1 MRKQMKK
8 VLIISTSI
16 LLALTLVLVAYGAV
30 AEMLQNT
37 EEVNVY
43 DNKFEELVS
52 VMERTIEDAL
62 LFNDLLFNFEFI
74 REAFGLSEEAMDY
87 IADLIISGRDMEEII
102 HITYFW
108 LETNE
113 DISIIGEIYDMKDEF
128 AGSSFW
134 LEFAFNRITG
144 NRHGVLTDEEAV
156 EYLEMGLDFD
166 DLEIAR
172 VLSRQGVMTIHE
184 ILDERAEDVSF
195 SELAAEIDS
204 ESVPQRGRSRGDRSR
219 VRVNRENASRHRN
232 LRNQSDVLMSRR
244 LSMITGEN
252 LEVFLEAAA
261 SLDYEALEVMYDA
274 AVGQISQEIM
284 MNLNERGVLRRP
296 RYGFPGQEEVVAQ
309 LRSEIMD
316 NGVSEAMLNALFE
329 EGFEYMDILN
339 ASSISN
345 ATNGEIREIL
355 ERLINGESWIQ
366 IIDSLTIGEVQ

>member
-1 MRKQMKK
+1 
-8 VLIISTSI
+8 
-16 LLALTLVLVAYGAV
+16 
-30 AEMLQNT
+30 
-37 EEVNVY
+37 
-43 DNKFEELVS
+43 
-52 VMERTIEDAL
+52 MERTIEDAL